1 MQCASLLAGPIFTFF
16 SRKVEVNRGRRDLLV
31 FLYFERAYLG
41 GVGWGGGRVVRR
53 GAPACPWEGDPRVD
67 TLEGLAAIPEV
78 WVGRGNWLP
87 LRITWRDHR
96 RAGLSRPI
104 SGYCTG
110 IVL

>member
-1 MQCASLLAGPIFTFF
+1 M
-16 SRKVEVNRGRRDLLV
+16 
-31 FLYFERAYLG
+31 
-41 GVGWGGGRVVRR
+41 RR